1 MRLLWAKYGD
11 ESGVPETGIEAAAE
25 EVAGTSLKP
34 FFDVCLRSTAELDY
48 SPFAHVGLEVRF
60 RPRESA
66 QDKGGTPARKTEKT
80 GGAWLGV
87 LPKSGAGI
95 ATVFEGS
102 PAMEA
107 GLLAEDEVV
116 AVDGVKCD
124 APQLISRSD
133 DKKPGDV
140 MRVTVFRRDRLF
152 EVPVTLGAKPSD
164 GAYVVKLE
172 TVTEAQKD
180 SYKAWLG
187 ASWDESEPK
196 P

>member
-1 MRLLWAKYGD
+1 
-11 ESGVPETGIEAAAE
+11 
-25 EVAGTSLKP
+25 
-34 FFDVCLRSTAELDY
+34 
-48 SPFAHVGLEVRF
+48 
-60 RPRESA
+60 
-66 QDKGGTPARKTEKT
+66 
-80 GGAWLGV
+80 
-87 LPKSGAGI
+87 
-95 ATVFEGS
+95 
-102 PAMEA
+102 MEA